1 MSFCTVLVVEI
12 LRILIVRCRTI
23 GVQAITS
30 HAMECRGGA
39 NTLQVRNS
47 RTTGTSSRGGTA
59 IKQAVA
65 QRGGGSTFNLSLCID
80 NEDRNDSQGERLSKH
95 IGRLEI

>member
-1 MSFCTVLVVEI
+1 M
-12 LRILIVRCRTI
+12 
-23 GVQAITS
+23 QAITS

-39 NTLQVRNS
+39 NTLQVRTDANTISGGGQEGIVRCNSHS